1 MSDQED
7 TAVDE
12 KARAVATEPEV
23 APDSHDYLKRTTFL
37 LVLIPVWI
45 VAAGIGLALYLW
57 WYHSVD
63 KTPALF
69 VVLVYLVM
77 CTVAAV
83 LTAMVQ
89 HRPLVSAL
97 AIALVSA
104 PFASTAAA
112 SVLYGIYFCD
122 RASRCLLGL
131 IPY

>member
-1 MSDQED
+1 VSEQGDTIVEED
-7 TAVDE
+7 TVVDE
-12 KARAVATEPEV
+12 
-23 APDSHDYLKRTTFL
+23 APHLKRWTFA
-37 LVLIPVWI
+37 LVLVPVWI
-45 VAAGIGLALYLW
+45 VAAIVGLALYLW
-57 WYHSVD
+57 WYHSID

-69 VVLVYLVM
+69 VVLVYLVV

-89 HRPLVSAL
+89 HKPLVSAL

-131 IPY
+131 VPY